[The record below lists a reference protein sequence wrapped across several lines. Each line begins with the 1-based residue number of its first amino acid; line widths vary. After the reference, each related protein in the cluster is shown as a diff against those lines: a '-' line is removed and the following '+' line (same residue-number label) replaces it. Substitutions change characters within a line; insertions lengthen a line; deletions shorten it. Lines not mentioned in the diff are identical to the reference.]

1 MMMTRMTVLPLQLV
15 VPEARLHAA
24 QAAAHL
30 LADPAAV
37 QAVPLEAQ
45 RAAAHRRVP
54 PVAQVAV
61 HQAKAPV
68 VVHQAEAL
76 VEAHPVRVV
85 PVEALPVED
94 PVAVHPVEVP
104 KAAPP
109 RVQVAPLS
117 ERAHHD
123 DYNRIQ
129 MPSPASTV
137 PIVSSKLRAF
147 SSSLVSKGVP
157 EIIRATSTYQPPSI
171 HIAMKATKAR
181 SPQVKSG

>member
-1 MMMTRMTVLPLQLV
+1 MTGMTVLPLQLV
-15 VPEARLHAA
+15 APEARLHAA

-37 QAVPLEAQ
+37 QAAPREAQ
-45 RAAAHRRVP
+45 HAAAPRRAL

-61 HQAKAPV
+61 HQAEVPA

-76 VEAHPVRVV
+76 VAARPVRVA
-85 PVEALPVED
+85 PVAAPQAEALA
-94 PVAVHPVEVP
+94 VAPPVEVP
-104 KAAPP
+104 KADHP
-109 RVQVAPLS
+109 RVQAAPLS
-117 ERAHHD
+117 ERVHHD
-123 DYNRIQ
+123 DYKRIQ

-137 PIVSSKLRAF
+137 PIVSSNLRAF
-147 SSSLVSKGVP
+147 SSSLASKGVP

>member
-1 MMMTRMTVLPLQLV
+1 MMMTGMTVLLLQLV
-15 VPEARLHAA
+15 APEARLHAV

-37 QAVPLEAQ
+37 QAVPREAQ
-45 RAAAHRRVP
+45 HAAAPRRAL

-61 HQAKAPV
+61 HQAEALVAARPVRVAPV
-68 VVHQAEAL
+68 AVPQAEAL
-76 VEAHPVRVV
+76 A
-85 PVEALPVED
+85 
-94 PVAVHPVEVP
+94 VAPQVEVP
-104 KAAPP
+104 KADHP
-109 RVQVAPLS
+109 RVQAAPLS

-123 DYNRIQ
+123 NHNRIQ

-137 PIVSSKLRAF
+137 PIVSSNLRAF

>member
-1 MMMTRMTVLPLQLV
+1 MRMTGMTVLHLQLV
-15 VPEARLHAA
+15 APEVRLHAV

-37 QAVPLEAQ
+37 LVVPREVQHAAAPQ
-45 RAAAHRRVP
+45 RAL

-61 HQAKAPV
+61 HQAEAPV

-76 VEAHPVRVV
+76 VAAHPARVA
-85 PVEALPVED
+85 PVAAPPAEALA
-94 PVAVHPVEVP
+94 VAPPVEVP
-104 KAAPP
+104 KADHP
-109 RVQVAPLS
+109 RVQAAPLS

-171 HIAMKATKAR
+171 HIAMNATKAR